1 MSAAAKGTGPLLRAR
16 RVALVA
22 VVCMGASAT
31 ACAKSDAPPA
41 ASRATTAATS
51 SGSTEHAK
59 ESAVTFREA
68 AWKPKRE
75 ADIPNDSM
83 GASIKRG
90 LYLLR
95 FTPESLPAYATS
107 NLRCTSCHQDDGLR
121 PTSAP
126 LTGSQARFPK
136 YMTRSGTVIAL
147 ADRVNYCFTRSLAGN
162 AIPVGSREMV
172 DLLAYFAFISKDI
185 PVGTKIAGADG
196 LVAMPDTLDGDVAR
210 GEALY
215 TAKLCVTCHGPQG
228 AGNGPIPPLW
238 GPKSYSVGASMAR
251 HERAASFIQ
260 HNMPQTAPGSLSA
273 QEAFDLSAFINSHA
287 RPDSPG
293 KQNDWPMGGA
303 PADVPYDT
311 KGHKAFLP
319 PPVLPRANPSGAI
332 VPNPSRI
339 SHTAR

>member
-1 MSAAAKGTGPLLRAR
+1 MRFSHH
-16 RVALVA
+16 LVA
-22 VVCMGASAT
+22 AVTLSVAT
-31 ACAKSDAPPA
+31 ASCSDKPA
-41 ASRATTAATS
+41 SSSTLTADADQM
-51 SGSTEHAK
+51 A
-59 ESAVTFREA
+59 SAVTFREA
-68 AWKPKRE
+68 NWKPKRE

-107 NLRCTSCHQDDGLR
+107 NLRCTSCHQDDGIR
-121 PTSAP
+121 PTSGP

-136 YMTRSGTVIAL
+136 YMPRSGTVIAL
-147 ADRVNYCFTRSLAGN
+147 ADRVNYCITRSLSGN

-172 DLLAYFAFISKDI
+172 DILAYLAFISKDI

-196 LVAMPDTLDGDVAR
+196 LVSMPDTLNGDVAK

-215 TAKLCVTCHGPQG
+215 TAKLCVSCHGPEG

-238 GPKSYSVGASMAR
+238 GPRSYSIGASMTR
-251 HERAASFIQ
+251 IERAASFIK
-260 HNMPQTAPGSLSA
+260 HNMPQTAPGSLTA
-273 QEAFDLSAFINSHA
+273 QEAFDLSAFINSHP

-293 KQNDWPMGGA
+293 KENDWPLGGA

-311 KGHKAFLP
+311 KGHKAFRAP
-319 PPVLPRANPSGAI
+319 QALPRANPKGAV
-332 VPNPSRI
+332 VPNPTTI
-339 SHTAR
+339 SHAKR